1 MDQEFITQ
9 VQGCESAQE
18 MLLRKIVHTAGTLRR
33 VGEETFI
40 MAIVAL
46 HSNRATINSL
56 INHPMIHPRVF
67 KAARRLAVQEAMAID
82 FIVSEYPDTAKAAI
96 IQTITG
102 QAYETADIINATIFG

>member
-1 MDQEFITQ
+1 MDQEFVTQ

-18 MLLRKIVHTAGTLRR
+18 ILLRKIVHTAGTLRR
-33 VGEETFI
+33 VAGVGEETFI
-40 MAIVAL
+40 MAIVVL

-67 KAARRLAVQEAMAID
+67 EAARRLAVQEAMAMD

-102 QAYETADIINATIFG
+102 QQ